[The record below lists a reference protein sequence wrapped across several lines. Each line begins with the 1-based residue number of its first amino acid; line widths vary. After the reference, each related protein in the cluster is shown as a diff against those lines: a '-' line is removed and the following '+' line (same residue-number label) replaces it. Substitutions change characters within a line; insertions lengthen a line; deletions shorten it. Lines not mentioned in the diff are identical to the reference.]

1 MAVNVFLL
9 GESCETRLNAEP
21 IPPRGQAHFASWA
34 GQRFRIRRSGDAAV
48 LMQHVVGEV
57 IVRPCTASSTASDL
71 TARAEIVA
79 LQQQLAQVSRRHAEL
94 LAAVD
99 AMHGRVAKCE
109 DRLAA
114 LEMSGHDRSQ
124 LSRSEEERPS
134 AAKGGRAGL
143 TSDVAAR
150 RWDGGGLG
158 SVSEHERW
166 KSEL

>member
-1 MAVNVFLL
+1 MGLFARRAQ
-9 GESCETRLNAEP
+9 TAARLCMP
-21 IPPRGQAHFASWA
+21 
-34 GQRFRIRRSGDAAV
+34 
-48 LMQHVVGEV
+48 
-57 IVRPCTASSTASDL
+57 L
-71 TARAEIVA
+71 T
-79 LQQQLAQVSRRHAEL
+79 
-94 LAAVD
+94 
-99 AMHGRVAKCE
+99 MWCRVAKCE

-114 LEMSGHDRSQ
+114 LETSGHDRSQ